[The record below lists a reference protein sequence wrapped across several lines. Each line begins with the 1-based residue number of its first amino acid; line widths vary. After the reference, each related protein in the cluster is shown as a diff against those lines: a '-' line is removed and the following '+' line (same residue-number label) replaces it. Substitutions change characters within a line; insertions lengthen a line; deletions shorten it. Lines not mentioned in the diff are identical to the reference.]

1 MGCSHGCASPS
12 RLPVQDRGYEFMR
25 IAMGMAAAIL
35 TMAGPATAETIL
47 FVGNSF
53 TFGANSPVMRYR
65 PDLVRDLNRQGIG
78 GVPALFKSFAEQA
91 GQSWTVSLETDPGRD
106 LAFHYEQ
113 KRREISGRWDVVIL
127 QGYSTLDPQR
137 PGDPIRHAEA
147 AGAITAMLREANPR
161 VRVELVSTWS
171 RADLTYRTSSPWRG
185 KPITAMA
192 DDLAAAN
199 AYARRRYPEISG
211 TIPVGQ
217 AWNRAWAERIADP
230 NPYDGIAFG
239 QVDLWTWD
247 QYHASAA
254 GYYLEALVI
263 FGKITGFDVR
273 RLGEQERAG
282 RDLGLEP
289 RLMARLQAIAQA
301 EVAAVTP

>member
-1 MGCSHGCASPS
+1 M
-12 RLPVQDRGYEFMR
+12 DMMR
-25 IAMGMAAAIL
+25 WTQGWIAAMAAM
-35 TMAGPATAETIL
+35 TMAGPAAAESIL

-65 PDLVRDLNRQGIG
+65 PDLVRDLNREGIG
-78 GVPALFKSFAEQA
+78 GVPALFKTFAEQA
-91 GQSWTVSLETDPGRD
+91 GQDWTVSLETAGGRD

-113 KRREISGRWDVVIL
+113 KRREIDARWDVVIL
-127 QGYSTLDPQR
+127 QGYSTLDAQR
-137 PGDPIRHAEA
+137 PGDPTRHAEA
-147 AGAITAMLREANPR
+147 AASIAAMMRRANPR

-171 RADLTYRTSSPWRG
+171 RADLTYRVPSPWRG
-185 KPITAMA
+185 RAVTAMA
-192 DDLAAAN
+192 DDLAVAN
-199 AYARRRYPEISG
+199 AGAMRRFPEISG

-217 AWNRAWAERIADP
+217 AWNRAWAERVADP

-263 FGKITGFDVR
+263 FEKVTGFDVR
-273 RLGEQERAG
+273 RLGEQERAA

-289 RLMARLQAIAQA
+289 RLVTRLQAIAHA
-301 EVAAVTP
+301 EVTAVTP

>member
-1 MGCSHGCASPS
+1 MS
-12 RLPVQDRGYEFMR
+12 RRFGRWTLMAVALTGAAP
-25 IAMGMAAAIL
+25 AAA
-35 TMAGPATAETIL
+35 ESIL

-65 PDLVRDLNRQGIG
+65 PDLVRDLNREGIG
-78 GVPALFKSFAEQA
+78 GVPALFKTFAEEA
-91 GQSWTVSLETDPGRD
+91 GQDWQVSLETAGGRD
-106 LAFHYEQ
+106 LAFHYEH
-113 KRREISGRWDVVIL
+113 KRSEIDRRWDVVVL

-137 PGDPIRHAEA
+137 PGDPVRHAEA
-147 AGAITAMLREANPR
+147 AGLLTAMLRRANPR

-171 RADLTYRTSSPWRG
+171 RADLTYRTASPWRG
-185 KPITAMA
+185 RPITAMA
-192 DDLAAAN
+192 DDLAAGN
-199 AYARRRYPEISG
+199 TYAVRRYPEISG

-217 AWNRAWAERIADP
+217 AWNRAWAERVADS

-273 RLGEQERAG
+273 RLGEQEKAG
-282 RDLGLEP
+282 IDLGLEP
-289 RLMARLQAIAQA
+289 RLIGRLQAIAHA
-301 EVAAVTP
+301 EVTAVTP

>member
-1 MGCSHGCASPS
+1 MRAWMGWGVAAAMTVAASP
-12 RLPVQDRGYEFMR
+12 
-25 IAMGMAAAIL
+25 AA
-35 TMAGPATAETIL
+35 AETIL

-65 PDLVRDLNRQGIG
+65 PDLVRDLNREGIG
-78 GVPALFKSFAEQA
+78 GVPALFKTFAEET
-91 GQSWTVSLETDPGRD
+91 GQDWTVSLETAGGRD
-106 LAFHYEQ
+106 LAYHYEQ
-113 KRREISGRWDVVIL
+113 KRREIDGRWDVVIL

-137 PGDPIRHAEA
+137 PGDPVRHAEA
-147 AGAITAMLREANPR
+147 AGALTAMFRRANPR

-171 RADLTYRTSSPWRG
+171 RADLTYRTASPWRG

-192 DDLAAAN
+192 DDVAAGN
-199 AYARRRYPEISG
+199 AYALRRYPTISG
-211 TIPVGQ
+211 AIPVGR

-239 QVDLWTWD
+239 QIDLWTWD

-263 FGKITGFDVR
+263 FGRVTGYDVR

-289 RLMARLQAIAQA
+289 RTMARLQAIAHA
-301 EVAAVTP
+301 EAIGVTP

>member
-1 MGCSHGCASPS
+1 M
-12 RLPVQDRGYEFMR
+12 DMMR
-25 IAMGMAAAIL
+25 RTQGWIAAIAAM
-35 TMAGPATAETIL
+35 TMAGPAAAESIL

-65 PDLVRDLNRQGIG
+65 PDLVRDLNREGIG
-78 GVPALFKSFAEQA
+78 GVPALFKTFAEQA
-91 GQSWTVSLETDPGRD
+91 GQDWTVSLETAGGRD

-113 KRREISGRWDVVIL
+113 KRREIDARWDVVIL
-127 QGYSTLDPQR
+127 QGYSTLDAQR
-137 PGDPIRHAEA
+137 PGDPTRHAEA
-147 AGAITAMLREANPR
+147 AGSIAAMMRRANPR

-171 RADLTYRTSSPWRG
+171 RADLTYRVPSPWRG
-185 KPITAMA
+185 RAVTAMA
-192 DDLAAAN
+192 EDLAVAN
-199 AYARRRYPEISG
+199 AGAVRRFPEISG

-217 AWNRAWAERIADP
+217 AWNRAWAERVADP

-263 FGKITGFDVR
+263 FEKVTGFDVR
-273 RLGEQERAG
+273 RLGEQERAA

-289 RLMARLQAIAQA
+289 RLVTRLQAIAHA
-301 EVAAVTP
+301 EVTAVTP

>member
-1 MGCSHGCASPS
+1 MSVA
-12 RLPVQDRGYEFMR
+12 RR
-25 IAMGMAAAIL
+25 IVGWMAAMMGM
-35 TMAGPATAETIL
+35 TMAAPTAAESIL

-53 TFGANSPVMRYR
+53 TFGTNSPVMRYR
-65 PDLVRDLNRQGIG
+65 PDLVRDLNREGIG
-78 GVPALFKSFAEQA
+78 GVPALFKTFAEEA
-91 GQSWTVSLETDPGRD
+91 GQDWTVSLETAGGRD

-113 KRREISGRWDVVIL
+113 KRREIDGRWDVVIL
-127 QGYSTLDPQR
+127 QGYSTLDAQR
-137 PGDPIRHAEA
+137 PGDPTRHVEA
-147 AGAITAMLREANPR
+147 AGLLAAMLHRANPR

-171 RADLTYRTSSPWRG
+171 RADLTYRTQSPWRG
-185 KPITAMA
+185 KPITTMA

-199 AYARRRYPEISG
+199 AGAVRRFPEISG

-217 AWNRAWAERIADP
+217 AWNRAWAERVADP

-263 FGKITGFDVR
+263 FGKVTGFDVR
-273 RLGEQERAG
+273 RLGEEERAA
-282 RDLGLEP
+282 RDLGLDP
-289 RLMARLQAIAQA
+289 RLVRRLQAIAHA
-301 EVAAVTP
+301 EVGNVTP

>member
-1 MGCSHGCASPS
+1 
-12 RLPVQDRGYEFMR
+12 MR
-25 IAMGMAAAIL
+25 RWRIGALTAALA
-35 TMAGPATAETIL
+35 TMAMTAAVPVSARTIL

-65 PDLVRDLNRQGIG
+65 PDLVRDLNREGIG
-78 GVPALFKSFAEQA
+78 GVPALFKTFAEQA
-91 GQSWTVSLETDPGRD
+91 RQDWTVSLETAGGRD
-106 LAFHYEQ
+106 LAYHYEQ
-113 KRREISGRWDVVIL
+113 KRREIDGRWDVVIL

-147 AGAITAMLREANPR
+147 AGAIAVMLRQANPR
-161 VRVELVSTWS
+161 VRVELVSTWT
-171 RADLTYRTSSPWRG
+171 RADLTYRTPSPWRG
-185 KPITAMA
+185 KAVTAMA

-199 AYARRRYPEISG
+199 SYAMRRYPVISG

-217 AWNRAWAERIADP
+217 AWNRAWVDRIADP

-239 QVDLWTWD
+239 QLDLWTWD

-263 FGKITGFDVR
+263 FEKVTGFDVR

-289 RLMARLQAIAQA
+289 RSMARLQAIAHA
-301 EVAAVTP
+301 EVTSVRP